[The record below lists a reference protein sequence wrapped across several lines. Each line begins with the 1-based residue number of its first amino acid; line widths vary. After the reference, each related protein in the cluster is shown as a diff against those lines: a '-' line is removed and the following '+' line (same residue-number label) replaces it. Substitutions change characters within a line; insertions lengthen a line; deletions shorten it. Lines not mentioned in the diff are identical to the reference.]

1 MNRRKWSAWRIVGC
15 LLAWSGC
22 LGYPNPPPPPLAE
35 AESSGA
41 ESSGAETTGVAS
53 EGDAATEVAETTEST
68 TAPIAECGNG
78 DVEDGEEC
86 DGPELNGAT
95 CESLGFS
102 EDGLTCVGCQLDGSQ
117 CGPPPGMVEVPGG
130 IFEMGS
136 NTHPNEMPIRQVLV
150 YRFWMDA
157 TEVTVQAY
165 AACVDAGMCSQPSSG
180 TGCNWM
186 DAGREN
192 HPVNCVTWSQ
202 ADEYC
207 GWVDEGTKRLPTEA
221 EWEKTARGTDA
232 RDYPWGDSPEP
243 SCSHAVMNGGC
254 GMGST
259 WPVGIKSMGDSPY
272 GAHDM
277 AGNVWEWVAD
287 WYAGSYDESETDNP
301 TGPGTGSAR
310 ILRGASWQD
319 DPSMTSFRAAH
330 RNDYGP
336 TNTSSKVG
344 FRCARTPPA
353 AL

>member
-1 MNRRKWSAWRIVGC
+1 MDDRSTKAWRFVAC

-22 LGYPNPPPPPLAE
+22 LGHPDPPPPPLAGTE
-35 AESSGA
+35 G
-41 ESSGAETTGVAS
+41 SGAETTTGAAS
-53 EGDAATEVAETTEST
+53 EGDAATELADST

-78 DVEDGEEC
+78 DVDDVEEC

-102 EDGLTCVGCQLDGSQ
+102 GDGLTCVACQLDGSQ

-130 IFEMGS
+130 PFEMGS
-136 NTHPNEMPIRQVLV
+136 NIHPNEMPIRQVEV
-150 YRFWMDA
+150 DRFWMDA

-165 AACVDAGMCSQPSSG
+165 AACVDAGPCSEPSSG
-180 TGCNWM
+180 TGCNWEA
-186 DAGREN
+186 AGREN

-202 ADEYC
+202 ATAYC
-207 GWVDEGTKRLPTEA
+207 EWVDGGTKRLPTEA
-221 EWEKTARGTDA
+221 EWEKAARGTDA
-232 RDYPWGDSPEP
+232 RAYPWGDSPAPP
-243 SCSHAVMNGGC
+243 SCSHAVMLYGC

-259 WPVGIKSMGDSPY
+259 WPVGIKTMGDSPY

-301 TGPGTGSAR
+301 TGPETGWMR
-310 ILRGASWQD
+310 ILRGASWKD
-319 DPSMTSFRAAH
+319 DPAKISFRAAH
-330 RNDYGP
+330 RNDYDP
-336 TNTSSKVG
+336 TDISDAVG

-353 AL
+353 PL